1 MKKYTQNQKYAHVHA
16 KKRQR
21 AQILSAVFV
30 LFCKT
35 AEFDQAKPICA
46 REEVLA
52 FPDVIA
58 DVPVKIGG
66 AHLWRLTAADKAARK
81 GGACRKAG
89 EKLGAWICPTIQR
102 GAAHQDA
109 PRCDAGD
116 QPMLVKGHIR
126 FMLCIG

>member
-1 MKKYTQNQKYAHVHA
+1 MQSFMQKSGRER
-16 KKRQR
+16 K
-21 AQILSAVFV
+21 LSAVFV

-58 DVPVKIGG
+58 DVTVKIGG
-66 AHLWRLTAADKAARK
+66 AHLWRLTVADNAARK

-102 GAAHQDA
+102 SASHENA

-116 QPMLVKGHIR
+116 QPVLVKGHVR